1 MYLAE
6 KFEKFLESVNLNA
19 YRAKYRPIK
28 LVEMDLPKEIQA
40 ISLLYKT
47 YWDKRNFWIMKIF
60 IRST

>member
-19 YRAKYRPIK
+19 YRTKYRPIK

-47 YWDKRNFWIMKIF
+47 HWDKKEIF
-60 IRST
+60 GL